1 MGGPMHAKFT
11 ELTPALYAYLVAHN
25 PPPDA
30 VLRDLAAETAALG
43 PISMMQV
50 APEQGVFLTFLARLL
65 GARRAVEVGT
75 FTGYSAI
82 SIARGLIPGGQL
94 LCCDLSDEW
103 AGLARRYF
111 ARAGLADRITLRVAP
126 ALETLRA
133 LPRVPEIDF
142 AFVDADKTGYRAYY
156 DELLPRLR
164 PGGVLAF
171 DNVLW
176 NGQVIDPHDTSEDTA
191 ALRELN
197 DLLVQDERVDV
208 VMLPVSDGLTLARR
222 R

>member
-1 MGGPMHAKFT
+1 MHAKFT

-50 APEQGVFLTFLARLL
+50 APEQGVLLTFLARLL

-82 SIARGLIPGGQL
+82 SIARGLVPGGQL

-103 AGLARRYF
+103 ASIARRYF
-111 ARAGLADRITLRVAP
+111 TRAGLADRITLRVAP
-126 ALETLRA
+126 ALETLRG
-133 LPRVPEIDF
+133 LPRAPEIDL

-164 PGGVLAF
+164 PGGVIGF

-176 NGQVIDPHDTSEDTA
+176 NGRVIDETDRSEDTV
-191 ALRELN
+191 ALRALN
-197 DLLVQDERVDV
+197 DFLVRDERVEV
-208 VMLPVSDGLTLARR
+208 VMLPVSDGLTLARKR
-222 R
+222 